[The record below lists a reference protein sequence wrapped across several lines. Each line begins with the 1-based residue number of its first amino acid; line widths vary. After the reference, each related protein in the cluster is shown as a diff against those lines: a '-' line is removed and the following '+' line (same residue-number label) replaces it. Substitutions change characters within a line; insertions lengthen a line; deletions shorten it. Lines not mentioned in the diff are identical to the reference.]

1 METLT
6 DERTPSGS
14 GRVAELRR
22 SVEAGAFWAAVV
34 LPVGYVPFL
43 TLGIE
48 GADQAVAF
56 AAFVTLH
63 FVALTVG
70 HAYGR

>member
-1 METLT
+1 MEALT
-6 DERTPSGS
+6 DERTASGS
-14 GRVAELRR
+14 ERVTELRQ
-22 SVEAGAFWAAVV
+22 SIEAGAFWAAVV

-43 TLGIE
+43 TMGIE

-56 AAFVTLH
+56 AAFVALH
-63 FVALTVG
+63 FAALAAG